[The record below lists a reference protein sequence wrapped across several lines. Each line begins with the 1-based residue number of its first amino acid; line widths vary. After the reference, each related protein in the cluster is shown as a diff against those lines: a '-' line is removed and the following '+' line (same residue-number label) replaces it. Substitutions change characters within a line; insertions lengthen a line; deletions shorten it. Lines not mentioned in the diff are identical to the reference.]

1 DDGRHP
7 AGDRLGRRRAD
18 LRLHLRRGSGRRRAR
33 PDDRLRARGPAL
45 PDRLHRRDEPRRA
58 RDVRPPEERPRRAA
72 RPGRAAPRAARPP
85 GVVGPATRVPSDT
98 DLLGWLLALAPLAD
112 IAWHA
117 AAMPGTVV
125 LGALLPALAYLGL
138 LLWIAHGLRVGL

>member
-1 DDGRHP
+1 DVSRCDRHL
-7 AGDRLGRRRAD
+7 ADFRLPRLRRPVRRRPP
-18 LRLHLRRGSGRRRAR
+18 
-33 PDDRLRARGPAL
+33 PDNRLRARGPAHPARL
-45 PDRLHRRDEPRRA
+45 PRRDEPRRA

-138 LLWIAHGLRVGL
+138 LVWIAHG